1 MVLTGGS
8 VQASDVPA
16 ASAGTPASRRLRP
29 TGAVESRRSAP
40 PAASDCLGPGWQAM
54 AFSAD
59 SSLDALLLRLAAD
72 YPVTPVARVSVEI
85 GGKTRLVD
93 LKLEGRSPW
102 GSIKGRTAIGLMRS
116 VARRFD
122 QGAYGPVVES
132 TSGNL
137 GVALAAI
144 CREAGLRFIAV
155 VDPKLSPTIR
165 DRLLANGAT
174 LEIVMSDNPL
184 GNHLNTRIARVAELC
199 RLFPR
204 ALTPNQYENLA
215 NRDVHTEW
223 TGPEWL
229 LQCECAPDAAF
240 IAVSTGGTLAGVAR
254 AFRATAPST
263 RIVAVD
269 SVGSLVFS
277 DTPGVRWLTGIGST
291 RKSRFIDPAS
301 YDEVSLID
309 DTAAVSVCR
318 ALAADTG
325 IAVGGSSGAAL
336 AAAVRYLTRHDDVT
350 YVTCLCPDD
359 GDNYTRTIYDDCWLA
374 ERSLVPDPASA
385 SAGVTLR
392 FETVASGDAATAA
405 VPGTSVG
412 RFEMHRH

>member
-1 MVLTGGS
+1 MAV
-8 VQASDVPA
+8 
-16 ASAGTPASRRLRP
+16 SAG
-29 TGAVESRRSAP
+29 
-40 PAASDCLGPGWQAM
+40 
-54 AFSAD
+54 
-59 SSLDALLLRLAAD
+59 SSLDALLLRLTVD

-85 GGKTRLVD
+85 AGTTRLVD

-102 GSIKGRTAIGLMRS
+102 GSIKGRTAIGLMQS
-116 VARRFD
+116 VERRFD
-122 QGAYGPVVES
+122 QGAYDTVVES

-165 DRLLANGAT
+165 DRLLTNGAALDT
-174 LEIVMSDNPL
+174 VASNNPL
-184 GNHLNTRIARVAELC
+184 GNHLNRRIARVAEIC

-204 ALTPNQYENLA
+204 AVNPNQYENLA
-215 NRDVHTEW
+215 NCDVHAEW
-223 TGPEWL
+223 TGPQWL
-229 LQCECAPDAAF
+229 LQCERAPDAAF

-309 DTAAVSVCR
+309 DTATVSVCR

-359 GDNYTRTIYDDCWLA
+359 GDNYARTIYDDRWLA
-374 ERSLVPDPASA
+374 ERSLVPDRVSA

-392 FETVASGDAATAA
+392 FETVASGDAAAVVVPGASAA
-405 VPGTSVG
+405 V
-412 RFEMHRH
+412 F